1 MALTISGTKSTTR
14 TNLGLGS
21 SSTLT
26 AGTSANNAV
35 QLDSNGHVPAV
46 DGSQLTNM
54 ATNYNSP
61 AFYAKPSANFTIS
74 DATWTTL
81 TTQLDDVS
89 VLNDG
94 NRYFTSGSDAGRFK
108 PDVAGWY
115 HIESIMHADN
125 GGGQLVNI
133 FAAIYRGGGGTG
145 DGLIVRS
152 EQQEGASN
160 ANEQTTHTSA
170 LIQMDGV
177 NDYVYIDIY
186 SDDTSGSPTMIS
198 TGCNF
203 FGFLIY
209 AT

>member
-1 MALTISGTKSTTR
+1 MAITISGTKSTTR

-26 AGTSANNAV
+26 TGTSANNAV

-46 DGSQLTNM
+46 DGSQLTNKP
-54 ATNYNSP
+54 TNYNSP
-61 AFYAKPSANFTIS
+61 AFYVKPSANFTIS

-81 TTQLDDVS
+81 TTQLDTTT
-89 VLNDG
+89 LNDG
-94 NRYFTSGSDAGRFK
+94 SRYFTSGTDAGRFK
-108 PDVAGWY
+108 PNVAGWY
-115 HIESIMHADN
+115 HIESIMHADA
-125 GGGQLVNI
+125 GGANLVNL
-133 FAAIYRGGGGTG
+133 FAAIYRGGSGTG

-152 EQQEGASN
+152 EQQEGGSN
-160 ANEQTTHTSA
+160 ANEQSTHTSA

-177 NDYVYIDIY
+177 NDYVYMQTY
-186 SDDTSGSPTMIS
+186 CDDSSGSPTMIA

-203 FGFLIY
+203 FGFLIH